1 MKQCV
6 FDSYALMAFF
16 EDEPGAEHVQRLLQQ
31 AELDK
36 ISISMSIVNWGEVYY
51 ALARSKGS
59 DKADEALLLIEQL
72 PVRLVDVDRGS
83 MLQVALLKA
92 KYPVALGHCFAA
104 ALGIARKC
112 PVVTGDRE
120 FEKIKDLTAI
130 EWLR

>member
-31 AELDK
+31 AEQGK
-36 ISISMSIVNWGEVYY
+36 ISIFMSIVNWGEVYY
-51 ALARSKGS
+51 SLARAKGPV
-59 DKADEALLLIEQL
+59 KADEALLLIEQL
-72 PVRLVDVDRGS
+72 PVRLVDVDKEF
-83 MLQVALLKA
+83 MLQVAMLKA
-92 KYPVALGHCFAA
+92 KYPVALGDCFAA
-104 ALGIARKC
+104 ALGITRQC

-120 FEKIKDLTAI
+120 FEKIKDLSAI